1 MDLYRVASSKDILDM
16 LSYDYVEIVL
26 SIPLNGFALI
36 IVLKKLLRPAS
47 LSIPLNGFRLL

>member
-1 MDLYRVASSKDILDM
+1 
-16 LSYDYVEIVL
+16 
-26 SIPLNGFALI
+26 LNGFALI